1 MTADDRLEI
10 RRSLEERLEDF
21 ASREFSL
28 SAEYCPD
35 ENEYASRVY
44 DLHVSV
50 SLRERESRMAAR
62 AQEALRRLAQNRTTL
77 VIAHRLSTIRHA
89 HRIVVLDEGKIVET
103 GAHEELLARGGLYAR
118 FCQLQFKI

>member
-62 AQEALRRLAQNRTTL
+62 VQAALRRLADPQYGVCRECGEDIGLPRLKANP
-77 VIAHRLSTIRHA
+77 IAEYCVGCQSDR
-89 HRIVVLDEGKIVET
+89 ET
-103 GAHEELLARGGLYAR
+103 RPRAA
-118 FCQLQFKI
+118 